1 VIAVG
6 INVLLDERG
15 MTKYRLAK
23 ESNLP
28 HTTILDICSGKTELP
43 KCNAETVYKVAKALD
58 TTVEALIAP
67 ALEQRPNFEWF
78 KSQICHDIKRMG
90 DIDFLIQTLESG
102 EIKHL
107 YEKKWYLE
115 SFYLLALVDYLSRI
129 NDLPLVSNY
138 NDIRS
143 AKMETPVYP
152 AGVLVRSIFSGNDFA
167 KEESKKNAIPEF
179 LRHNI
184 IEAEVR
190 DVC

>member
-1 VIAVG
+1 MT
-6 INVLLDERG
+6 INALLAERG
-15 MTKYRLAK
+15 MTKYKLAK
-23 ESNLP
+23 KSNLP
-28 HTTILDICSGKTELP
+28 HTTVLDMCSGKTELP
-43 KCNAETVYKVAKALD
+43 KCNAETLYKVAKALD
-58 TTVEALIAP
+58 TTMEALIAP
-67 ALEQRPNFEWF
+67 TLELRPDFEWF

-102 EIKHL
+102 EIFQL

-115 SFYLLALVDYLSRI
+115 SFYLLAMVDYLSRV
-129 NDLPLVSNY
+129 NDLPIVSNY

-143 AKMETPVYP
+143 AKLESPVYP
-152 AGVLVRSIFSGNDFA
+152 SGVLVRCIFSGNELA
-167 KEESKKNAIPEF
+167 KEESIKNAIPEF

>member
-1 VIAVG
+1 MS
-6 INVLLDERG
+6 INALLEEKG
-15 MTKYRLAK
+15 MTKYKLAK
-23 ESNLP
+23 KSNLP

-58 TTVEALIAP
+58 TTMEELIAP
-67 ALEQRPNFEWF
+67 ALESRPDFEWF

-90 DIDFLIQTLESG
+90 DIDFLIKTLESR
-102 EIKHL
+102 EITQL

-115 SFYLLALVDYLSRI
+115 SFYLLAMVDYLSRE
-129 NDLPLVSNY
+129 NGFPLVSNY
-138 NDIRS
+138 NDIRR
-143 AKMETPVYP
+143 AKLENPVYP
-152 AGVLVRSIFSGNDFA
+152 SGVLVRCIFSGNELA
-167 KEESKKNAIPEF
+167 KEESIKNAIPEF

>member
-1 VIAVG
+1 MVS
-6 INVLLDERG
+6 INILLKEKG
-15 MTKYRLAK
+15 MTKYKLSQR
-23 ESNLP
+23 SNLP

-58 TTVEALIAP
+58 TTVETLIAP
-67 ALEQRPNFEWF
+67 ALEMRPDFGWY

-90 DIDFLIQTLESG
+90 DINFLIQTLESG
-102 EIKHL
+102 EIHQL

-115 SFYLLALVDYLSRI
+115 SFYLLAMVDYLSRE
-129 NDLPLVSNY
+129 NDIPLVSDY

-143 AKMETPVYP
+143 SKLESPVYP
-152 AGVLVRSIFSGNDFA
+152 SGVLVRSIFSGNEIA
-167 KEESKKNAIPEF
+167 KEESIKNAIPEF